1 VLDVLEI
8 NGLYKVFGAGTVNE
22 KIALNNV
29 DFSMKPGEFVTVI
42 GSNGAGKSTLLNCV
56 AGVFG
61 IDGGTISLG
70 GDNITKQSEYKRAR
84 RIGRVFQ
91 DPLKG
96 TAFGMTVEENLAI
109 AWHKNKKKGL
119 RRGIGKGDRDFFRDR
134 LKLLDMGLEDRIKEK
149 AKLLSGGQRQALT
162 LFMAVIAQP
171 DLLLLDEH
179 TAALDP
185 AATKKVLEL
194 TDFFA
199 DDGGFSVLMIT
210 HNMKAALEHG
220 TRTILMNNGRIVMD
234 ACGDEREA
242 LTVETLVERFEI
254 EDDKLLL

>member
-1 VLDVLEI
+1 VLEI
-8 NGLYKVFGAGTVNE
+8 KGLYKVFGAGTVNE

-61 IDGGTISLG
+61 VDGGTISLG
-70 GDNITKQSEYKRAR
+70 GDNITRQSEYKRAH

-119 RRGIGKGDRDFFRDR
+119 RRGISKGDRDFFRDR
-134 LKLLDMGLEDRIKEK
+134 LKLLGMGLEDRIKEK

-162 LFMAVIAQP
+162 LFMAVIAEP
-171 DLLLLDEH
+171 ELLLLDEH

-185 AATKKVLEL
+185 SATKKVLEL

-199 DDGGFSVLMIT
+199 EGGGFSVLMIT

-234 ACGDEREA
+234 ACGDERED